1 MIIMS
6 RKLSPFSGFGMLN
19 WVTNLIVRKGSV
31 LVRVHMETLK
41 CLCSRMWHHIQFRQ
55 KCGRTNFQK

>member
-1 MIIMS
+1 
-6 RKLSPFSGFGMLN
+6 MLN

-41 CLCSRMWHHIQFRQ
+41 CLCSRMWHHIQFRP